1 MALVAD
7 LLERAQTA
15 VATPVRDSAADGSQ
29 SPKLEVVPRR
39 RRTAG
44 FLAVVAILA
53 VIVMLGAAM
62 LHTEL
67 AGRQLEIDRLDRALA
82 GQQERFDELRA
93 QRAVLRSPT
102 RLGDF
107 ALSLGMSPM
116 ERSEFVAVDPWVMA
130 RAIAATS
137 DALVIGTDPEMSAPL
152 EQFRL
157 VKALGGETP

>member
-7 LLERAQTA
+7 LFERAQTS
-15 VATPVRDSAADGSQ
+15 VATPVRDSAADGSRG
-29 SPKLEVVPRR
+29 PKLEVVPRR
-39 RRTAG
+39 RRAAG
-44 FLAVVAILA
+44 FFAAVVILA

-67 AGRQLEIDRLDRALA
+67 AARQLEIDRLDRALA

-102 RLGDF
+102 RLGDY

-116 ERSEFVAVDPWVMA
+116 ERSEFVSVDPWVMA

-137 DALVIGTDPEMSAPL
+137 DALVISNGAEMSAPL